1 MTTVVAN
8 QESKPSKLLVE
19 FIYAKPKQDK
29 KYPVFKFPICKIKC
43 HRHCWNYN
51 CLKEIG
57 RDIEW
62 YYDKY
67 AGKSYLVEIGTEIKH
82 KCLPKGEGQ
91 FIKDGVQY
99 KPILNE
105 QNRKLLYKDKINW
118 ERKQITLGRMEYQKL
133 FFNDAFYRSRHIE
146 SRIK

>member
-1 MTTVVAN
+1 MTTVVPI

-29 KYPVFKFPICKIKC
+29 KYPEFKCPICKIKC

-82 KCLPKGEGQ
+82 KCLKNQ

-105 QNRKLLYKDKINW
+105 QNRKLLYKSLSKW
-118 ERKQITLGRMEYQKL
+118 EIRQIEYGRVEYQKL
-133 FFNDAFYRSRHIE
+133 FIDDAFYRSRHIE
-146 SRIK
+146 SKIK

>member
-1 MTTVVAN
+1 MDQVVLE
-8 QESKPSKLLVE
+8 QQIKPRNLVVE
-19 FIYAKPKQDK
+19 FIYAKPKQN
-29 KYPVFKFPICKIKC
+29 KYPEFKCPICKIKC

-67 AGKSYLVEIGTEIKH
+67 SEKSYLVEIGTEIKH
-82 KCLPKGEGQ
+82 KCLKNQ

-99 KPILNE
+99 KPLLNE
-105 QNRKLLYKDKINW
+105 QNRKLLYKSLLKW
-118 ERKQITLGRMEYQKL
+118 EIRQIEYGRVEYQKL
-133 FFNDAFYRSRHIE
+133 FIDDAFYRTRHIE
-146 SRIK
+146 SKIK